1 MLRGYFERNKF
12 REDGGQ
18 MNFFRLQT
26 KISAVCFLLFV
37 ISNTAFAQKAYEL
50 PSGTKFR
57 VRMDNEINSKVSSK
71 DDTFTATVFEPVRIS
86 ETAVL
91 PVGTI
96 IEGRVIKVKSASAG
110 RKNGE
115 MEVRFE
121 TMRFTGGE
129 TREIEGVLVSP
140 LKAKSSSSAG
150 TVLTVIG
157 GTAIGALVGAISKSA
172 SGALVGAGIGSG
184 AGGAVAYLRKGRD
197 VRIKADEKFE
207 IEITKNVIL
216 PVEDF

>member
-1 MLRGYFERNKF
+1 
-12 REDGGQ
+12 
-18 MNFFRLQT
+18 MNFFRLAT

-37 ISNTAFAQKAYEL
+37 ISNAALAQNVYEL

-71 DDTFTATVFEPVRIS
+71 DDTFTATIFEPVRIS
-86 ETAVL
+86 ETVVL
-91 PVGTI
+91 PIGTV

-110 RKNGE
+110 NKNGE
-115 MEVRFE
+115 LEIRFE
-121 TMRFTGGE
+121 TMRFTGGD
-129 TREIEGVLVSP
+129 TREIEGVLVTP
-140 LKAKSSSSAG
+140 LKAKSSSTA

-157 GTAIGALVGAISKSA
+157 GTAVGAVLGAVSKSA
-172 SGALVGAGIGSG
+172 SGALIGAGIGTG
-184 AGGAVAYLRKGRD
+184 AGGAVAYLRKGKD

>member
-1 MLRGYFERNKF
+1 
-12 REDGGQ
+12 
-18 MNFFRLQT
+18 MNFFRLAT
-26 KISAVCFLLFV
+26 KISALCFLLFAV
-37 ISNTAFAQKAYEL
+37 SNAALAQNVYEL

-91 PVGTI
+91 PVGTV
-96 IEGRVIKVKSASAG
+96 IEGRIVKVRRASAG
-110 RKNGE
+110 NKNGE
-115 MEVRFE
+115 LEVRFE
-121 TMRFTGGE
+121 TMRFTGGDQ
-129 TREIEGVLVSP
+129 REIEGNLVTP
-140 LKAKSSSSAG
+140 LKIKSSSTVS
-150 TVLTVIG
+150 VLTVIG
-157 GTAIGALVGAISKSA
+157 GTAIGALVGAVSKSS
-172 SGALVGAGIGSG
+172 SGALIGAGIGTG
-184 AGGAVAYLRKGRD
+184 AGGAISYLRKGKD

>member
-1 MLRGYFERNKF
+1 MII
-12 REDGGQ
+12 
-18 MNFFRLQT
+18 FRLTT

-37 ISNTAFAQKAYEL
+37 ISNAAVTAQNIYEL

-86 ETAVL
+86 ETVVL
-91 PVGTI
+91 PVGTV
-96 IEGRVIKVKSASAG
+96 IEGRITKVKRASAG
-110 RKNGE
+110 NKNGE

-121 TMRFTGGE
+121 TMRFTEGE
-129 TREIEGVLVSP
+129 EREIEGVLVNP
-140 LKAKSSSSAG
+140 LKAEASSPTAN
-150 TVLTVIG
+150 VLTVVG
-157 GTAIGALVGAISKSA
+157 GTAIGALLGAVSKA
-172 SGALVGAGIGSG
+172 DNGALIGAGIGAG
-184 AGGAVAYLRKGRD
+184 AGGGIAYLKKGKD
-197 VRIKADEKFE
+197 VKIEADEKFE